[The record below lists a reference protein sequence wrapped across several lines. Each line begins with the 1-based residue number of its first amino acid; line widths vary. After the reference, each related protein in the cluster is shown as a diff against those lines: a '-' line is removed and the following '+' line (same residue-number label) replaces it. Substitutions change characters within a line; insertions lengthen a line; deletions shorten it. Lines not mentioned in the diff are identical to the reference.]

1 MDSSDDGYDEI
12 PDFEVD
18 AQPFMEFRLYYKS
31 ARLLHS
37 LGIKEPQRN
46 LYGEGPAFRK
56 ERIDLPVKAPL
67 SSMGRAVAGDV
78 AYKPPTP
85 VSQVKPAPIYQ
96 SRGPKPTTQRA
107 RTKTGTFPAAKA
119 SVKATAST
127 SSRPDV
133 QRVPP
138 PNAWTGSA
146 ALKRKATAPESAIKR
161 ARAIP
166 EQTDQRPPS
175 PPPTPSPA
183 PETARAHSPA
193 CSDASSLPSV
203 SRAFQRLPPAPV
215 ASTSRSAFRSDVALD
230 RQSTPGPVP
239 RVKQEPGSNSTLAR
253 KRARSAGIDDIIDL
267 TIDSDAE
274 EELQKEVIAQT
285 IAAERAPPGAA
296 QVLPAGANTE
306 AAGIPRLVR
315 ERQAA
320 MDLLE
325 ELGIHDDSNVQA
337 LLDTGFKNR
346 DTFLNRLPRLD
357 QEDRDTIL
365 AELRSEMGKVD
376 YGKLLYGH
384 LKYTLLI
391 HLTGIFCSFLKRSGV
406 EL

>member
-1 MDSSDDGYDEI
+1 
-12 PDFEVD
+12 
-18 AQPFMEFRLYYKS
+18 
-31 ARLLHS
+31 
-37 LGIKEPQRN
+37 
-46 LYGEGPAFRK
+46 
-56 ERIDLPVKAPL
+56 
-67 SSMGRAVAGDV
+67 
-78 AYKPPTP
+78 
-85 VSQVKPAPIYQ
+85 
-96 SRGPKPTTQRA
+96 
-107 RTKTGTFPAAKA
+107 
-119 SVKATAST
+119 
-127 SSRPDV
+127 
-133 QRVPP
+133 
-138 PNAWTGSA
+138 
-146 ALKRKATAPESAIKR
+146 
-161 ARAIP
+161 
-166 EQTDQRPPS
+166 
-175 PPPTPSPA
+175 
-183 PETARAHSPA
+183 
-193 CSDASSLPSV
+193 
-203 SRAFQRLPPAPV
+203 
-215 ASTSRSAFRSDVALD
+215 VALD